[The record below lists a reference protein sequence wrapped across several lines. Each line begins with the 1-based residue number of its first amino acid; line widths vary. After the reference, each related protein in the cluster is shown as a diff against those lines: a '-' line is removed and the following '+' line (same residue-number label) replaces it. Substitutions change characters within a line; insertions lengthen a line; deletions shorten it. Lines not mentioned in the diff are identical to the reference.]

1 MRTVVVK
8 APEGM
13 GKQRLMAELRREIQL
28 GDGLF
33 VEGSCWTNDTSA
45 LGQDP
50 QDFASRL
57 DGGAE
62 TPRGLGEGERRRV
75 RIRESRL
82 GLPGGG
88 ADVVG
93 PATGQ

>member
-1 MRTVVVK
+1 MGHEPEVEPERSQQGRRPRAGDEDDHRRLD
-8 APEGM
+8 APS
-13 GKQRLMAELRREIQL
+13 R
-28 GDGLF
+28 GLD
-33 VEGSCWTNDTSA
+33 TDDTSA